1 MIDTR
6 PRILCI
12 DDEPEVLK
20 FLEAVLVPKG
30 YEVIKAGNG
39 EEALEKLKE
48 ERVDLVISDV
58 KMPKMDGLEVC
69 RRIKKDE
76 RYRSIPVIII
86 TGLSA
91 KEDRIEGIEAGAED
105 FISKPIDQAEVLARI
120 KMLLKAKGLHER
132 RIGELLIEMGFITE
146 EQLQKALKVAEE
158 QNMKVGEA
166 LHSMG
171 ALDKDHIYW
180 VLSNQMNMNY
190 VELSPEMIDK
200 ELIAQFSIDAL
211 EQLKCLP
218 LFETVQEIHFAI
230 SDPTDH
236 KMVKKVKSLKPGKT
250 IQLHLGLP
258 EKIMDILNF
267 VREEFYP
274 QLQKIIEPEEKYVHP
289 SAKMIESH
297 EISKI
302 EYFWSDLIAILLSM
316 PQGETYWLYKNPHE
330 CRLISQEGKK
340 SETLREY
347 PEEIYL
353 FVKERL
359 KQKIASQHLGG
370 EIPFFLQEKSTG
382 RQGAFKLWEVGY
394 LDRDMI
400 RIERI
405 PAFSRE
411 KFMISYPQVSG
422 WVEDLQHL
430 FSQHHRLL
438 IGGRDKLFVKQC
450 CYSLLKENDTLTDF
464 PPAIFIESKI
474 EIYFSKVA
482 QLSAYPFDIINLL
495 EQFKEA
501 PIPFIF
507 YETKFPEIT
516 PDEQNL
522 SKISSGICKN
532 IIWYFPFESLEGMK
546 KALSVR
552 QEWHQAGFKAL
563 FFSPDQL
570 QSI

>member
-1 MIDTR
+1 MATTT
-6 PRILCI
+6 PRILCV
-12 DDEPEVLK
+12 DDEPDVLK
-20 FLEAVLVPKG
+20 FLEALLVKNG
-30 YEVIKAGNG
+30 YEVIKAENG
-39 EEALEKLKE
+39 EQALEKLKE

-58 KMPKMDGLEVC
+58 RMPNMDGFELC
-69 RRIKKDE
+69 RRIKGNE
-76 RYRSIPVIII
+76 RYRDIPVIII
-86 TGLSA
+86 TGLTE
-91 KEDRIEGIEAGAED
+91 KKDRIKGIEAGAED
-105 FISKPIDQAEVLARI
+105 FISKPFDQAEVLARV
-120 KMLLKAKGLHER
+120 KMLLKAKTIDER
-132 RIGELLIEMGFITE
+132 RIGELFIEMGLITE
-146 EQLQKALKVAEE
+146 QQLQ
-158 QNMKVGEA
+158 EA
-166 LHSMG
+166 LRIAKNENIKVVEALSSIG
-171 ALDKDHIYW
+171 VLDKDHIYW
-180 VLSNQMNMNY
+180 ALSNQLNMNY

-200 ELIAQFSIDAL
+200 ELIIQFSIDTL

-230 SDPTDH
+230 ADPMDH
-236 KMVKKVKSLKPGKT
+236 KIVKKIKSLKPEKT
-250 IQLHLGLP
+250 VQLHLALP

-267 VREEFYP
+267 FREEFYP
-274 QLQKIIEPEEKYVHP
+274 QLQKIVESEEKYVHP

-302 EYFWSDLIAILLSM
+302 EYFWSDLITILLSM

-340 SETLREY
+340 SETVREY

-353 FVKERL
+353 HVKERL
-359 KQKIASQHLGG
+359 KQKIAFSNFGG

-382 RQGAFKLWEVGY
+382 RQGAFKLWKVGY

-400 RIERI
+400 RIEQI

-411 KFMISYPQVSG
+411 KFVISYPRIAG
-422 WVEDLQHL
+422 RVEDLQHL

-438 IGGRDKLFVKQC
+438 IGGKDKLFVKQC
-450 CYSLLKENDTLTDF
+450 CYSLLKENDTLIDF
-464 PPAIFIESKI
+464 PPPIFIENKI

-495 EQFKEA
+495 EQFKVV

-507 YETKFPEIT
+507 YEAKFPEIT

-532 IIWYFPFESLEGMK
+532 FILYFPFESLEGMK
-546 KALSVR
+546 KALETR
-552 QEWHQAGFKAL
+552 QGWHQAGFKAL
-563 FFSPDQL
+563 FFSRDQL